1 MTQAKDGDCLDRLE
15 ALVLQ
20 FVTTSDDRMTRIEEQ
35 AAQDREQSIQ
45 DRKETGDLRAS
56 IADLR
61 DIAAGHER
69 RLTRMEGRE
78 ISWWGDMI
86 TLEERLARIEATIRD
101 RLGGQ
106 S

>member
-1 MTQAKDGDCLDRLE
+1 MTQSKDGDRLDRLE
-15 ALVLQ
+15 VLVLQ
-20 FVTTSDDRMTRIEEQ
+20 FVTASGERITRIEEQ
-35 AAQDREQSIQ
+35 SAQ

-56 IADLR
+56 IANLR

-69 RLTRMEGRE
+69 RLNRMEGRE

-101 RLGGQ
+101 LLGGQ
-106 S
+106 T